1 MKKVGYNMSWNLIL
15 PLIIIVAMFW
25 FMSRQQKKQREQQQT
40 MQNSLQKGSEVV
52 TIGGLHAVVD
62 SVDNAAKTVDLDAEG
77 VILTFELSAI
87 RTIKNP
93 VAPVADK
100 PTVDDLK
107 PAETVEETE
116 KITDD
121 TDKPSDSK

>member
-1 MKKVGYNMSWNLIL
+1 MSWNLIL
-15 PLIIIVAMFW
+15 PLVIIVAMFW

>member
-15 PLIIIVAMFW
+15 PLVIIVAMFW

-40 MQNSLQKGSEVV
+40 MQNSLQKGSSVV
-52 TIGGLHAVVD
+52 TIGGLHAIVD
-62 SVDNAAKTVDLDAEG
+62 SVDTAAKTVDLDAEG

-87 RTIKNP
+87 RTIENP
-93 VAPVADK
+93 VAPVAEK
-100 PTVDDLK
+100 LTVDDLK

-121 TDKPSDSK
+121 TDKPSNRK